1 MCPLQVM
8 ITVVIRFPPLRGREE
23 GSEEG
28 SEQGSERGSEEGARA
43 GGARRG
49 QALAEDFQG

>member
-43 GGARRG
+43 GGSRRG

>member
-1 MCPLQVM
+1 M
-8 ITVVIRFPPLRGREE
+8 ITVVIRFPPLRGR
-23 GSEEG
+23 EEG